1 MQNAVFA
8 QDGWVHAQV
17 PAHQSATDEKSFQ
30 KSIQLV
36 VVTQKLQNKKQTRRR
51 EKAGWAD
58 FGIQALVSPAH
69 KPSADAAAARA
80 SLCSSTDET
89 LAQLALS
96 IRSGAA
102 LGRP

>member
-1 MQNAVFA
+1 MRKYLSINQPQMKNQFY
-8 QDGWVHAQV
+8 
-17 PAHQSATDEKSFQ
+17 
-30 KSIQLV
+30 KSIQLA
-36 VVTQKLQNKKQTRRR
+36 VVTWKLKNEKLIRRC
-51 EKAGWAD
+51 EEAGWAD
-58 FGIQALVSPAH
+58 FGMQALVSPAH

-96 IRSGAA
+96 IRSGAG